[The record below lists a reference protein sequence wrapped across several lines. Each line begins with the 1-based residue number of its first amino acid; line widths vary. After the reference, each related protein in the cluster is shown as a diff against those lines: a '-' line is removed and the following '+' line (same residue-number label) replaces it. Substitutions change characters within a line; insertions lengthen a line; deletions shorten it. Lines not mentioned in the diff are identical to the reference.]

1 MSSENEWS
9 DDENEENSV
18 EEKDILDSG
27 NSESEEEFLDYL
39 KQTLAVMNK
48 DDFIYNSNSDIQV
61 KKKNKRKRKK
71 KEKQFILLNFS
82 CDEIKNEKKKW
93 RSKRMEAK
101 KKKEGKTSSPKRR
114 FKPRLPKPKKI
125 KDLSRKKEDT
135 KFKFNTNDFPTL
147 GKVVKPKKSNW
158 GKSSKDTDL
167 EI

>member
-1 MSSENEWS
+1 MFHFFCKIELYLYKHIRTLIIMSSENEWS

-27 NSESEEEFLDYL
+27 GSESEEEFLDYL

-82 CDEIKNEKKKW
+82 CDEITAEKKKW

-101 KKKEGKTSSPKRR
+101 KKKEGKTSAPKRR
-114 FKPRLPKPKKI
+114 FKPRLPKPNI
-125 KDLSRKKEDT
+125 ADPLLITATRLPLD
-135 KFKFNTNDFPTL
+135 
-147 GKVVKPKKSNW
+147 V
-158 GKSSKDTDL
+158 
-167 EI
+167 